1 MCDSPQP
8 DGLNLFDE
16 RFRQFCRGI
25 VDTDGHL
32 QHDGSCNKAVAF
44 QRPQRGRERFLADA
58 LQSFQQ
64 TGETKRTVVAKLRQD
79 PEAPLIEQPRQKLAQ
94 LVLLARWHP
103 GADVADVSI
112 RHGAFSLCHLV
123 TSRYLIAT
131 GYKKRDDDGMSRPRT
146 TRDIPAQTGKRIIVT
161 GANSGIGFYT
171 ALELARAGAEVT
183 LASRNPQKV
192 QEAAKRIM
200 TAIPNASVLTG
211 TIDTSDPESVS
222 RFAEAQL
229 ADSRPI
235 DMLINNAGIMALPK
249 REVSVD
255 GHELQFATNVL
266 GPFRLTGLL
275 LPAILKASAP
285 RVVTVSSFAHTR
297 GGPTPMT
304 DLDSEASYAPVR
316 AYSKTKLE
324 NILFTRELQR
334 RAGDRLLATCC
345 HPGASRTNL
354 GNNTVYYMNLITFFM
369 LPILQGAAQ
378 GAEPTLMAATYPE
391 AKPGA
396 YYGPGGLF
404 KLRGHPIEAN
414 TTDSAKDMPA
424 AKELFNKLEK
434 ITNIRYRF

>member
-1 MCDSPQP
+1 MSQP
-8 DGLNLFDE
+8 WTN
-16 RFRQFCRGI
+16 
-25 VDTDGHL
+25 
-32 QHDGSCNKAVAF
+32 
-44 QRPQRGRERFLADA
+44 
-58 LQSFQQ
+58 
-64 TGETKRTVVAKLRQD
+64 
-79 PEAPLIEQPRQKLAQ
+79 
-94 LVLLARWHP
+94 
-103 GADVADVSI
+103 
-112 RHGAFSLCHLV
+112 
-123 TSRYLIAT
+123 
-131 GYKKRDDDGMSRPRT
+131 
-146 TRDIPAQTGKRIIVT
+146 RDIPPQTGKRIIVT
-161 GANSGIGFYT
+161 GANSGIGFHT

-183 LASRNPQKV
+183 LASRNPQRV
-192 QEAAKRIM
+192 REAVKRIM
-200 TAIPNASVLTG
+200 TAIPDAFVRTG
-211 TIDTSDPESVS
+211 TIDTSDPESVT
-222 RFAEAQL
+222 RFAESQL
-229 ADSRPI
+229 TDSRPI

-297 GGPTPMT
+297 GGPTPVT

-369 LPILQGAAQ
+369 QPMLQGAAQ

-404 KLRGHPIEAN
+404 KLRGHPIEAK

-424 AKELFNKLEK
+424 AKELFDRLER
-434 ITNIRYRF
+434 ITDTSYCF